1 MIQYQTILLVDDDG
15 EDQEIFLDAIQEID
29 PLIQCSFAN
38 DGEEAIQLLGGD
50 ALVKPDLLFIDM
62 NMPKLNGKQVL
73 LELKKSGNLIG
84 IPVIMYS
91 TFFGPKDI
99 DEITSLGAVHYMV
112 KATKFSDLCTS
123 LRHILS
129 RRW

>member
-1 MIQYQTILLVDDDG
+1 MHYRTILLVDDDE
-15 EDQEIFLDAIQEID
+15 EDQEIFLDALKEID

-38 DGEEAIQLLGGD
+38 DGEEAMTLLGGD
-50 ALVKPDLLFIDM
+50 AIVKPDLMFIDM

-73 LELKKSGNLIG
+73 QELKNSGNLVD

-91 TFFGPKDI
+91 TFFGPNDI

-112 KATKFSDLCTS
+112 KATKFNDLCSS
-123 LRHILS
+123 LQQILS
-129 RRW
+129 TRW